1 MGPML
6 NRRQTALMV
15 RQGAAGLC
23 CAASPLA
30 VPLGE
35 YDADH
40 AARRFRALADP
51 TRLRILSLLARHAD
65 HVCVCDIVGAF
76 PLEQPTISYH
86 LKVLR
91 DACLVSAERRGL
103 WAYYRVEPEGRR
115 AVEGLEAHTTG

>member
-1 MGPML
+1 ML
-6 NRRQTALMV
+6 NRRQTALVV

-35 YDADH
+35 DDAER
-40 AARRFRALADP
+40 AARRFRVLADP

-65 HVCVCDIVGAF
+65 HVCVCDIVDAF

-86 LKVLR
+86 LGVLR
-91 DACLVSAERRGL
+91 KEGLVSAERRGQ
-103 WAYYRVEPEGRR
+103 WAYYRVEPKGRH
-115 AVEGLEAHTTG
+115 VIEGLEAGAAD